1 MGVFKGML
9 TFVALDLET
18 TGLNCWSDEII
29 EIGLVKVIDGQEV
42 ERFQSLVRTESPLPV
57 KIKHLTGLKDED
69 FSGAPVLSE
78 ILPGVLSFIA
88 DFPLVGHNIKFDR
101 DFLAAAA
108 RRPLANDLYDT
119 LELAKY
125 LLPSAANHRLGE
137 LCKSLD
143 VVIEQ
148 QHRALDDA
156 LGAARLLVALVNR
169 LEKYEADFVW
179 QLSRLL
185 KQAGS
190 AWYPVLEDVSAKII
204 KQFPDRKITQR
215 VPPAASMEEGS
226 PKDRPRQEKKSISL
240 EECMAVL
247 GPEGALAATLPRFQY
262 RAQQCDMV
270 DHVVKGFNEN
280 KIVLVEAGTG
290 TGKSLAYLV
299 PAIRWA
305 SRNDERVLITTHTIT
320 LQEQLWNKDIPL
332 LANLPDLE
340 FRAALMKGR
349 SNYLCLRRWSSL
361 MAEAHQTPEEAKFLA
376 KILVWL
382 QETVTGDR
390 SELAVSYQEL
400 EHWTGVCCESDGC
413 LGNRCRYFKDRC
425 FFMAARRRAERADI
439 VIVNHSLLL
448 SDANADNMV
457 LPGYGPLIIDEAHHL
472 EGCATEHL
480 GRMTGRLEV
489 FRWLSVAGKQ
499 LGKLD
504 NFTMAYDQGG
514 WQNLISQSAETR
526 QRCREA
532 AVTFFEMVSRWIEKR
547 AGSGEGRY
555 SLRFGPAENLDGLPG
570 LPVAVDS
577 ELDNL
582 LVNLRTLCQL
592 MVKVGDRLAEG
603 DAFAEDV
610 PGIAKDL
617 VSWASL
623 GQEMAHNLEWI
634 CRHHEEDT
642 VYWVEG
648 GADQPEVILRAA
660 PIDVGPLLQAKLFAE
675 SRPVIL
681 TSATMTVDGNF
692 IHFIKSIGLD
702 LLPAN
707 TMLEKQLDS
716 PFNYGE
722 QALLCAARDIPQPGQ
737 MGDSPYHDELARA
750 IYNISLAAEGRTL
763 VLFTSHRSLR
773 EVYHRLK
780 DHYENE
786 DICLLGHELDGSRRR
801 LVEQFMEGKRTVL
814 FGAASFWE
822 GVDIPGDALSCVIIV
837 KLPFAPPNHPV
848 LEARLQKIAR
858 QGRNGFQDYQIPQ
871 AVIKFKQGFG
881 RLIRDSRDKGAVVIL
896 DGRLVEKKYGLKFFN
911 SLPLAE
917 HFRGSWQQIVP
928 KVKFWLTGQQE

>member
-1 MGVFKGML
+1 ML

-29 EIGLVKVIDGQEV
+29 EIGLVKIIDGQEV
-42 ERFQSLVRTESPLPV
+42 ERLQTLVRPRGSLPV
-57 KIKHLTGLKDED
+57 RIKRLTGLRDED
-69 FSGAPVLSE
+69 FSEAPAFSD
-78 ILPGVLSFIA
+78 ILPGVLSFIG
-88 DFPLVGHNIKFDR
+88 DLPLVGHNIKFDR
-101 DFLAAAA
+101 DFLAAASK
-108 RRPLANDLYDT
+108 RNLSNDLYDT

-125 LLPSAANHRLGE
+125 LLPAAGSHRLGE
-137 LCKSLD
+137 LCKSLEIVLD
-143 VVIEQ
+143 N

-156 LGAARLLVALVNR
+156 LGAAQLLVVLIKQ
-169 LEKYEADFVW
+169 LERFEADLLW
-179 QLSRLL
+179 QLSHLL
-185 KQAGS
+185 KKAGS
-190 AWYPVLEDVSAKII
+190 TWYPVLEDLSARIV
-204 KQFPDRKITQR
+204 KQFPNRKITHR
-215 VPPAASMEEGS
+215 VIGASLEDVPARDKT
-226 PKDRPRQEKKSISL
+226 PQEKKHVSL
-240 EECMAVL
+240 EECMTIL
-247 GPEGALAATLPRFQY
+247 GSEGALAATLPRFQY
-262 RAQQCDMV
+262 RSQQCDMV
-270 DHVVKGFNEN
+270 NQVITGLNEN

-305 SRNDERVLITTHTIT
+305 GLNQERVLVSTHTIT

-332 LANLPDLE
+332 LANLADLT

-349 SNYLCLRRWSSL
+349 SNYLCLRRWSAL
-361 MAEAHQTPEEAKFLA
+361 MAEAHHQPEEAQFLA

-382 QETVTGDR
+382 QETATGDR

-413 LGNRCRYFKDRC
+413 LGNRCRYFKEQC

-480 GRMTGRLEV
+480 GRMTSRSEV
-489 FRWLSVAGKQ
+489 FRWISSASKQ

-504 NFTMAYDQGG
+504 SFTMTYDQES
-514 WQNLISQSAETR
+514 WQSLIRQSAETR
-526 QRCREA
+526 LRCREA
-532 AVTFFEMVSRWIEKR
+532 ATTLFEMLSRWIENTVG
-547 AGSGEGRY
+547 AGEGRY
-555 SLRFGPAENLDGLPG
+555 SLRFGPADNLDGIPCLPE
-570 LPVAVDS
+570 PVDT

-582 LVNLRTLCQL
+582 LVNVRTLCQL

-603 DAFAEDV
+603 AAFTEDV

-617 VSWASL
+617 ISWASF
-623 GQEMAHNLEWI
+623 GQELADNLEWI
-634 CRHHEEDT
+634 CRQHEDET
-642 VYWVEG
+642 VYWLEG
-648 GADQPEVILRAA
+648 GADLKELVLRAA
-660 PIDVGPLLQAKLFAE
+660 PIDVGPLLQAKLFSE
-675 SRPVIL
+675 LRPVIL
-681 TSATMTVDGNF
+681 TSATMTVDSHF
-692 IHFIKSIGLD
+692 KHFIKSIGLD
-702 LLPAN
+702 LLPGDRIIK
-707 TMLEKQLDS
+707 KQLDS
-716 PFNYGE
+716 PFNFVE
-722 QALLCAARDIPQPGQ
+722 QALLCAARDISQPGQ
-737 MGDSPYHDELARA
+737 MGDVPYHDELAKA
-750 IYNISLAAEGRTL
+750 IYSISLAAEGRTL

-780 DHYENE
+780 DLYENE

-801 LVEQFMEGKRTVL
+801 LVEQFMEGRRTVL

-822 GVDIPGDALSCVIIV
+822 GVDIPGEALSCVIMV

-858 QGRNGFQDYQIPQ
+858 RGGNGFQDYQIPQ

-881 RLIRDSRDKGAVVIL
+881 RLIRDAGDKGAVVIL

-928 KVKFWLTGQQE
+928 KVKYWLTGRQE